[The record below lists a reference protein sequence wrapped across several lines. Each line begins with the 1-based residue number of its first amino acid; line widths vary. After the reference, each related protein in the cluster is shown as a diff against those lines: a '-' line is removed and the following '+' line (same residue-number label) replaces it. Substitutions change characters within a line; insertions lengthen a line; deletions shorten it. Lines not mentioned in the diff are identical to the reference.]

1 MFIFNKEKQGFIDRI
16 AALEVRVEQLARSLN
31 ALHDIN
37 TIRPEPGQFT
47 DAKPLNPLSA
57 KQKAELARLKRNEY
71 QRNYYRLKKA
81 KQS

>member
-31 ALHDIN
+31 ALHDVKTMQSDN
-37 TIRPEPGQFT
+37 
-47 DAKPLNPLSA
+47 KLKSA
-57 KQKAELARLKRNEY
+57 KLEAERLRRNEY